1 MNPKIAGK
9 WMFITLKMVLIG
21 IDPYPYMKSQGGV
34 FVARFGLPEGCGEIN
49 QENDF
54 SLGMALK
61 AIRTMG
67 INKNPANNELI
78 NVSKA
83 IVIHPQFSHFIAGII
98 HEYIMDCF
106 TMLYYQ

>member
-1 MNPKIAGK
+1 MDVHPTKN
-9 WMFITLKMVLIG
+9 VSIG

-34 FVARFGLPEGCGEIN
+34 FIASFGLPGGCGEIN

-67 INKNPANNELI
+67 NKNPPNNEL
-78 NVSKA
+78 
-83 IVIHPQFSHFIAGII
+83 
-98 HEYIMDCF
+98 M
-106 TMLYYQ
+106 

>member
-1 MNPKIAGK
+1 
-9 WMFITLKMVLIG
+9 
-21 IDPYPYMKSQGGV
+21 MKSQGGV
-34 FVARFGLPEGCGEIN
+34 FIARFGLPGGCGEIN

-67 INKNPANNELI
+67 NNNPPNNELI

-83 IVIHPQFSHFIAGII
+83 IK
-98 HEYIMDCF
+98 
-106 TMLYYQ
+106 